1 MTYQPHDKNTSPH
14 GARDAP
20 KARPKVTYNGDG
32 KDCNDALMLWGPHA
46 LSFTKTVIFD
56 PENPKNSIPE
66 PSPAP
71 DGWTPEIALMMVN
84 ERRLQIGM
92 PPLEMDDVDIDE
104 GPRRK
109 PTDVNDILRASGPD
123 AVREAI
129 EAGQIDIDEEPPSI
143 VGPSGP
149 MPDDEPELELFDAG
163 DEDGNLSPR
172 QWLLGT
178 AFCRTY
184 LSGLVSA
191 GAAGKTT
198 FRILQALSL
207 ATGRPLS
214 GEYVHKRSA
223 ASLRFALGPLSGSAR
238 LPMPRL

>member
-1 MTYQPHDKNTSPH
+1 
-14 GARDAP
+14 
-20 KARPKVTYNGDG
+20 
-32 KDCNDALMLWGPHA
+32 
-46 LSFTKTVIFD
+46 
-56 PENPKNSIPE
+56 
-66 PSPAP
+66 
-71 DGWTPEIALMMVN
+71 
-84 ERRLQIGM
+84 
-92 PPLEMDDVDIDE
+92 
-104 GPRRK
+104 
-109 PTDVNDILRASGPD
+109 
-123 AVREAI
+123 
-129 EAGQIDIDEEPPSI
+129 
-143 VGPSGP
+143 